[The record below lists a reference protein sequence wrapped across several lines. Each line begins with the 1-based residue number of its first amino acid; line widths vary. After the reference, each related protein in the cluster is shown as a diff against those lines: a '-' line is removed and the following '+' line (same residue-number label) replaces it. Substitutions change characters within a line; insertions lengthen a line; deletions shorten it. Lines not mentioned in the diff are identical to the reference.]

1 MLTTTIEH
9 LDAAAV
15 DVSLDIGP
23 DPGSLV
29 LILSQGSGVA
39 VCGTPRELR
48 ELAEDIRSVVS
59 DPALAGDR

>member
-23 DPGSLV
+23 DPESLV
-29 LILSQGSGVA
+29 LILSHGRGVA
-39 VCGTPRELR
+39 VRGTPRELR
-48 ELAEDIRSVVS
+48 ELAEDIRSAVS